1 MITYLLI
8 GLAHTI
14 IVGIYVSISFKNNW
28 VSAKENANHTYSEM
42 GWNVRAFSGEEFYR
56 GFCVGLILS
65 IIIWP
70 IIDLVTIYLY
80 IIMIKKNNH

>member
-14 IVGIYVSISFKNNW
+14 IFGIFVSKSFKNDW
-28 VSAKENANHTYSEM
+28 VSAKERANHTYSEM

-56 GFCVGLILS
+56 GFCVGLILT

-70 IIDLVTIYLY
+70 IMDLLTMYLY
-80 IIMIKKNNH
+80 IIKMKKK

>member
-14 IVGIYVSISFKNNW
+14 IVGIYIFLYFKNDW
-28 VSAKENANHTYSEM
+28 VSAKEDANNTYSEM
-42 GWNVRAFSGEEFYR
+42 GWNVRAFSVEEFYR
-56 GFCVGLILS
+56 GFCMGLILA

-70 IIDLVTIYLY
+70 IIDLLTIYLY
-80 IIMIKKNNH
+80 IIKMKKK

>member
-14 IVGIYVSISFKNNW
+14 IVGIYIFLYFKNDW
-28 VSAKENANHTYSEM
+28 VSVKECANNTYSEM
-42 GWNVRAFSGEEFYR
+42 GWNTRAFSGEEFYR
-56 GFCVGLILS
+56 GFCVGLILT

-80 IIMIKKNNH
+80 IIKMNKK

>member
-1 MITYLLI
+1 MITYLLT

-14 IVGIYVSISFKNNW
+14 IFSIGVSKSFKNDW
-28 VSAKENANHTYSEM
+28 VSAKECANNFYSKM

-56 GFCVGLILS
+56 GFCVGLILT

-70 IIDLVTIYLY
+70 IIDLAIIYLY
-80 IIMIKKNNH
+80 IIKMNKK